1 MDSILYE
8 KIVDAIKSSINHSNP
23 FMKSNILIKR
33 VSIIIFI
40 SSGFTLLNYLILKNV
55 IKKQI
60 EMNDNLKKIENTIIC
75 KTFNTLI
82 NRDVYKHKISR
93 GTSTLDLLSDDNIDN
108 NIAKNDS
115 EYDLLD
121 KCYNVKKNIYK

>member
-1 MDSILYE
+1 MESILYD

-60 EMNDNLKKIENTIIC
+60 EMNDNLKKMENTIIC
-75 KTFNTLI
+75 KTFNTVI

-93 GTSTLDLLSDDNIDN
+93 GTSTSDLLRENSKD
-108 NIAKNDS
+108 NIAKKDS

-121 KCYNVKKNIYK
+121 KCYNDNTL

>member
-1 MDSILYE
+1 MDSILYD
-8 KIVDAIKSSINHSNP
+8 KIIDTIKSSINHSNP

-40 SSGFTLLNYLILKNV
+40 SSGFTFLNYFMLKNI
-55 IKKQI
+55 IKNQS
-60 EMNDNLKKIENTIIC
+60 EMNNNLKKMKNTILC
-75 KTFNTLI
+75 KTFNTVI
-82 NRDVYKHKISR
+82 NRDRDVYKNKISR

-121 KCYNVKKNIYK
+121 KCY

>member
-1 MDSILYE
+1 MESILYD

-60 EMNDNLKKIENTIIC
+60 EMNDNLKKMENTILC
-75 KTFNTLI
+75 KTFNTVI
-82 NRDVYKHKISR
+82 NRDVYKYKISI
-93 GTSTLDLLSDDNIDN
+93 GTSTSDLLRENSKD

-121 KCYNVKKNIYK
+121 ECYNVKKIIYK